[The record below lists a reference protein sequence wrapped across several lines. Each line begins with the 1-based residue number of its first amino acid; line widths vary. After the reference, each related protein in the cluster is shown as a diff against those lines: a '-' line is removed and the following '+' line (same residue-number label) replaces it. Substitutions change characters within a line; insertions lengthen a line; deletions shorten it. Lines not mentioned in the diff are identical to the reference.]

1 MGAADADASPVTGT
15 AVVNNASSSGYEASS
30 AHPACRSARATAT
43 GWAEEEEARTSGTNF
58 HSRVRA
64 SRTHV
69 RSSGGS
75 GSGLDRSAYVTDAY
89 RPRFGNSIFWTFH
102 GYTPP
107 SDMMMMNDG

>member
-1 MGAADADASPVTGT
+1 MKRFLKVCIAVIVGTGFVFMLGYFASTLIDFPTPE
-15 AVVNNASSSGYEASS
+15 EA
-30 AHPACRSARATAT
+30 
-43 GWAEEEEARTSGTNF
+43 EARTSGTNF

-107 SDMMMMNDG
+107 SDMMMDD